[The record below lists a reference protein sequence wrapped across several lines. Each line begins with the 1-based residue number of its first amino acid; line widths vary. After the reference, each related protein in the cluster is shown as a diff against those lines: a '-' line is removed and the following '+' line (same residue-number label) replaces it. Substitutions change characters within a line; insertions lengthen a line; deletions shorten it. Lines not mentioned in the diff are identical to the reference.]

1 MTFFSPKNLV
11 KIGYPPVCV
20 LALHTL
26 RVTFLPLEYQLDMV
40 MHFLGGLSMAWV
52 AWNSYR
58 YLRAHDQL
66 PELPSWCIA
75 FGLAAFAELVGV
87 VWEFWEFFLQSRWQN
102 IGLTLEDTIMDLVLD
117 LSGALLFALILR
129 HGFSLQQ
136 TSKPTQRKKK

>member
-11 KIGYPPVCV
+11 KIGYPPVMV

-58 YLRAHDQL
+58 YLRAQNFL
-66 PELPSWCIA
+66 PELPSWFVT
-75 FGLAAFAELVGV
+75 FGLVAFAELIGV
-87 VWEFWEFFLQSRWQN
+87 IWEFWEFFLQSRWQN
-102 IGLTLEDTIMDLVLD
+102 IGLTLEDTMMDLVLD
-117 LSGALLFALILR
+117 VSGALLFALILR
-129 HGFSLQQ
+129 HGFVQP
-136 TSKPTQRKKK
+136 TSKAAQRKKK